1 MTDEMHLAERLLD
14 MVGPRAEAEVRVTG
28 GNLALTR
35 FANSFIHQNVAEESV
50 TVRLRVAVEDR
61 VATATTNR
69 SDDASLREF
78 VDDALDVAQ
87 LQPVD
92 PEWPGLAPPAAT
104 PVVDHNDPATAAA
117 SPDDRAAVVREF
129 VDAGSGGGAAGY
141 CETSGSEVAF
151 VNSTGQHAA
160 GRSSA
165 AVLDGIHETDTSS
178 GSAHAASSRLADIDA
193 AAVGEVAAGRAR
205 DSMDPS
211 DLEPGAYE
219 VVLAPECVA
228 TLAVFLSVYGFNAK
242 MHQEGQSFADVGTT
256 QFDEHLSIWDDA
268 TDQRALGVPF
278 DLEGTPRSHV
288 DFVRDGVVVGLAHD
302 RRTAARVGGSST
314 GHHAAGSD
322 SWGPLAT
329 NLFIESGGR
338 TVAELISGVERG
350 LYVATFNYCRVL
362 DPKSLVV
369 TGLTRNGT
377 FLIEAGEITGAVS
390 NLRFTQSFVEA
401 LGPGRVA
408 GIGLDARF
416 ADSEFGPGFAYVPS
430 IRLASWGFT
439 GGASG

>member
-1 MTDEMHLAERLLD
+1 MTAEMQLAERLVG
-14 MVGPRAEAEVRVTG
+14 MVGPRAEAEARVTG

-35 FANSFIHQNVAEESV
+35 FANSFIHQNVAEEAV
-50 TVRLRVAVEDR
+50 TARLRLAVDGR

-78 VDDALDVAQ
+78 VDDALDVAR

-92 PEWPGLAPPAAT
+92 PEWPGLAPPAAP

-117 SPDDRAAVVREF
+117 SPDDRAALVQAF
-129 VDAGSGGGAAGY
+129 VDAGSAGGAAGY

-151 VNSTGQHAA
+151 VNSAGQHAS
-160 GRSSA
+160 GQSSG
-165 AVLDGIHETDTSS
+165 AVLDGIHETGSSS

-193 AAVGEVAAGRAR
+193 VAAGQLAADRAH
-205 DSMDPS
+205 DSMNPS
-211 DLEPGAYE
+211 DVEPGVYE

-228 TLAVFLSVYGFNAK
+228 TIAVFLSVYGFNAK

-256 QFDEHLSIWDDA
+256 QFDERLSIWDDA

-278 DLEGTPRSHV
+278 DFEGTPRSRV
-288 DFVRDGVVVGLAHD
+288 DFVRDGAVVGLAHD

-329 NLFIESGGR
+329 NLFVGSGGR
-338 TVAELISGVERG
+338 TVGELIAGVERG

-362 DPKSLVV
+362 DPKSMVV

-377 FLIEAGEITGAVS
+377 FLVEDGEITGAVS

-430 IRLASWGFT
+430 VRLAAWGFT